1 MLLLSWRNCKVF
13 KAANQSHFSDF
24 TPCTVR
30 SSLVLLQQKTMNQ
43 SSQFTVPLHR
53 ETKDNDGLGEDKQW
67 QMMNDVSLQNLVKE
81 AKEALLFLSDERE
94 QYAVLAR

>member
-1 MLLLSWRNCKVF
+1 
-13 KAANQSHFSDF
+13 
-24 TPCTVR
+24 
-30 SSLVLLQQKTMNQ
+30 MNQ
-43 SSQFTVPLHR
+43 SFPFTVPLHR

-81 AKEALLFLSDERE
+81 AKEALLSLSDERE